1 MHFHYFTLPKEKNL
15 LRAINVIK
23 FQNEFNKLSV
33 SSNER
38 KIVRISALSVAQYN
52 FSFIFWEKGW
62 LDKFILKFT
71 DLYLTLILYA
81 RKELAV
87 ERFKIIK
94 AILKQNSAFPVY
106 WLLLPLHI
114 TLSICF
120 LFQYQCPIYYWSCKT
135 DKRFSDIFIIVIH
148 TWIKGIDKANALLNT
163 VCKFSWL
170 YHIC

>member
-15 LRAINVIK
+15 LRAINVSK

-33 SSNER
+33 SPNER
-38 KIVRISALSVAQYN
+38 KIVRISAVSVAQYN

-94 AILKQNSAFPVY
+94 AILKQNSAIPVY
-106 WLLLPLHI
+106 WLLLHLHI

-120 LFQYQCPIYYWSCKT
+120 LFQYQCNAP
-135 DKRFSDIFIIVIH
+135 FIIGRARPTNVFQ
-148 TWIKGIDKANALLNT
+148 TFLLLSST
-163 VCKFSWL
+163 
-170 YHIC
+170 HE